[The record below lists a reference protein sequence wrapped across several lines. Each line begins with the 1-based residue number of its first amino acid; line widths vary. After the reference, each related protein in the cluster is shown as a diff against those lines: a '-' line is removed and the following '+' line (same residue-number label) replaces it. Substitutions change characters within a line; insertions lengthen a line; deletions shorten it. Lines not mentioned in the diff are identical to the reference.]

1 MLPNSIDLI
10 DRTEKFDGVPAGKY
24 TIGLGQ
30 QTMAY
35 VGDREDINSMCL
47 TVLHNLMEKYNIDPE
62 SIGRLE
68 VGTETITDKS
78 KATKTFLMDLFGSNT
93 NIEGIDTKNA
103 CYGGTNALFNSIQW
117 IESSAWDGRHA
128 IVIAGDIAVYAKGNA
143 RSTGGAGA
151 VAMLIG
157 PNAPLV
163 FERGLRH
170 SHMEH
175 AWDFYKPDKNVEYP
189 TVDGQLSN
197 TCYLKALD
205 SCYRGYAKKFAK
217 LNNGEAWTIE
227 KADFVCFHSPY
238 NKLVQKSFG
247 RMLYNDF
254 LSSPDRAEY
263 KDAQRFLSL
272 ATEAT
277 YSDREL
283 EGYFLK
289 KSGPFY
295 KSKVSDSAMLP
306 QQLGN
311 LYTGSLYSSL
321 VSLLSTQTANLVG
334 KRVLLFSY
342 GSGLTATLFSLKV
355 NSSIQHIADRI
366 GLQKRLQERIASDP
380 ADYSVTM
387 DLRAQRHLEKSYKPT
402 DSIDPLFPGTYYLT
416 EIDEKMRRKYAR
428 KPTTP
433 LAKL

>member
-1 MLPNSIDLI
+1 MFDVA
-10 DRTEKFDGVPAGKY
+10 EKFDGVAAGKY

-47 TVLHNLMEKYNIDPE
+47 TVLNNLMEKYAIDPAT
-62 SIGRLE
+62 IGRLE

-78 KATKTFLMDLFGSNT
+78 KATKTFLMSLFGSNT

-103 CYGGTNALFNSIQW
+103 CYGGTNALFNSIHW
-117 IESSAWDGRHA
+117 MESSAWDGRLA
-128 IVIAGDIAVYAKGNA
+128 IVIAGDIAVYARGNA
-143 RSTGGAGA
+143 RPTGGAGA

-205 SCYRGYAKKFAK
+205 SCYRGYSAKFQKQNK
-217 LNNGEAWTIE
+217 GQAWSIDS
-227 KADFVCFHSPY
+227 ADFVCFHSPY

-254 LSSPDRAEY
+254 LSAPERVEF
-263 KDAQRFLSL
+263 KDAQKFLSL
-272 ATEAT
+272 QQDAT
-277 YSDREL
+277 YGDREL
-283 EGYFLK
+283 ETYFLK
-289 KSGPFY
+289 KSAPLY
-295 KSKVSDSAMLP
+295 KAKVQDSAMLP
-306 QQLGN
+306 RETGN

-321 VSLLSTQTANLVG
+321 VSLLSTQTENLPG
-334 KRVLLFSY
+334 KRILLFSY
-342 GSGLTATLFSLKV
+342 GSGLSASLFSIKV
-355 NSSIQHIADRI
+355 KGSVKHIADKI
-366 GLQKRLQERIASDP
+366 ALSQRLQDRILVDP
-380 ADYSVTM
+380 VDYTKTM
-387 DLRAQRHLEKSYKPT
+387 ELRASRHLEKSYKPT
-402 DSIDPLFPGTYYLT
+402 DDTQNFFPGTWYLT
-416 EIDEKMRRKYAR
+416 EIDEKMRRHYER
-428 KPTTP
+428 KPSVP